1 MSFVPATGRKAK
13 QPLLFEIMEN
23 ALAYSETTQEF
34 LEYLKVDKDYRTDAL
49 DLLEDGKSRYVAD
62 LKVNFKNSFES
73 EYLSKKEVALLGVA
87 LSVNANNPLLRDF
100 FRNNALAEGAAAT
113 EIAEATG
120 CASLLSA
127 NNVFYRFRHFVN
139 KEKYNEIPA
148 RIKMNIMGRPV
159 TGKEFFELMSLSVSA
174 VNGCEMC
181 VKAHENSLIEL
192 GSKEERIFEAVR
204 LSAVVT
210 SVAKILY

>member
-1 MSFVPATGRKAK
+1 ME
-13 QPLLFEIMEN
+13 EITT
-23 ALAYSETTQEF
+23 YSETTQEF
-34 LEYLKVDKDYRTDAL
+34 LDFVGVDKDYRSDSL
-49 DLLEDGKSRYVAD
+49 DLLEEGKSRYVAD
-62 LKVNFKNSFES
+62 LKINFKNSFDS
-73 EYLSKKEVALLGVA
+73 AQLSKKEVALLGVA
-87 LSVNANNPLLRDF
+87 LAVNAGNKVLKQF
-100 FRNNALAEGAAAT
+100 FRDNALTEGASEA
-113 EIAEATG
+113 EIADAVA

-148 RIKMNIMGRPV
+148 RIKMNIMARPV
-159 TGKEFFELMSLSVSA
+159 VGKEFFELISLAVSA

-204 LSAVVT
+204 LAAVITTV
-210 SVAKILY
+210 SKVLF

>member
-1 MSFVPATGRKAK
+1 MEET
-13 QPLLFEIMEN
+13 IM
-23 ALAYSETTQEF
+23 YSETTQEF
-34 LEYLKVDKDYRTDAL
+34 LEFLKVDKDYRSDSL
-49 DLLEDGKSRYVAD
+49 DLLEEGKSRYVAD

-73 EYLSKKEVALLGVA
+73 EYLTKKEIALLGVA
-87 LSVNANNPLLRDF
+87 LAVNATHAVLKEF
-100 FRNNALAEGAAAT
+100 FKVNALHEGATAA
-113 EIAEATG
+113 EIAEAAG

-159 TGKEFFELMSLSVSA
+159 TGKEFFELISLAISA

-204 LSAVVT
+204 LAAVISSA
-210 SVAKILY
+210 SKII

>member
-1 MSFVPATGRKAK
+1 
-13 QPLLFEIMEN
+13 ME
-23 ALAYSETTQEF
+23 LTQTYSETTQEF
-34 LEYLKVDKDYRTDAL
+34 LEFLKLDKDYRSDAL
-49 DLLEDGKSRYVAD
+49 DLLEEGKSRYLAD
-62 LKVNFKNSFES
+62 LKINFKNSFES

-87 LSVNANNPLLRDF
+87 LAVNAENAILREF
-100 FRNNALAEGAAAT
+100 FKSNATAEGAKPE
-113 EIAEATG
+113 EIAEAAG

-159 TGKEFFELMSLSVSA
+159 TGKEFFELMSLAVSA

-181 VKAHENSLIEL
+181 VNAHEKSLLEL
-192 GSKEERIFEAVR
+192 DAKEERIFEAVR
-204 LSAVVT
+204 LGAVLT
-210 SVAKILY
+210 SVSKVIY

>member
-1 MSFVPATGRKAK
+1 ME
-13 QPLLFEIMEN
+13 EITT
-23 ALAYSETTQEF
+23 YSETTQEF
-34 LEYLKVDKDYRTDAL
+34 LDFIGVDKDYRSDSL
-49 DLLEDGKSRYVAD
+49 DLLEEGKSRYVAD
-62 LKVNFKNSFES
+62 LKINFKNSFDS
-73 EYLSKKEVALLGVA
+73 AQLSKKEVALLGVA
-87 LSVNANNPLLRDF
+87 LAVNAGNKVLKQF
-100 FRNNALAEGAAAT
+100 FRDNSLTEGASEAEVADA
-113 EIAEATG
+113 IA

-148 RIKMNIMGRPV
+148 RIKMNIMARPV
-159 TGKEFFELMSLSVSA
+159 VGKEFFELISLAVSA

-204 LSAVVT
+204 LAAVIT
-210 SVAKILY
+210 SVSKVVF

>member
-1 MSFVPATGRKAK
+1 
-13 QPLLFEIMEN
+13 MEET
-23 ALAYSETTQEF
+23 LTYSETTSEF
-34 LEYLKVDKDYRTDAL
+34 LEFIKAGNDYRSDAL
-49 DLLEDGKSRYVAD
+49 DLLEEGKSRYVTD
-62 LKVNFKNSFES
+62 LKLNFKNSFES
-73 EYLSKKEVALLGVA
+73 DHLSKKEIVLLGIA
-87 LSVNANNPLLRDF
+87 LAVNANNALLKKF
-100 FRNNALAEGAAAT
+100 FKSNAEEESASAA
-113 EIAEATG
+113 EIAEAVG

-127 NNVFYRFRHFVN
+127 NNVFYRFRHFLN

-159 TGKEFFELMSLSVSA
+159 NGKEFFELMSLAVSA

-204 LSAVVT
+204 LAAVIT
-210 SVAKILY
+210 SVSKVIY

>member
-1 MSFVPATGRKAK
+1 
-13 QPLLFEIMEN
+13 MEVTQT
-23 ALAYSETTQEF
+23 YSETTQEF
-34 LEYLKVDKDYRTDAL
+34 LEFLKLDKDYRSEAL
-49 DLLEDGKSRYVAD
+49 DLLEEGKSRYVAD

-73 EYLSKKEVALLGVA
+73 EYLSKKEIALLGVA
-87 LSVNANNPLLRDF
+87 LAVNANHRLLREF
-100 FRNNALAEGAAAT
+100 FNNNALAEGATAS
-113 EIAEATG
+113 EIAEAAG

-159 TGKEFFELMSLSVSA
+159 TGKEFFELMSLAVSA
-174 VNGCEMC
+174 VNGCETC
-181 VKAHENSLIEL
+181 VKSHENSLIEL

-204 LSAVVT
+204 LAAVLT
-210 SVAKILY
+210 SVSKIFN